1 MLHFVQDL
9 HSGKLHR
16 EFHNG
21 PDPTLEPPKA
31 DQIELVIGNQQHI
44 PKLSDNQG
52 HNNNNKQS
60 TPPESVFIKL
70 APSRERYSIKYEG
83 EL

>member
-1 MLHFVQDL
+1 MTRFVEDL

-21 PDPTLEPPKA
+21 PDPTSEPPKQLE
-31 DQIELVIGNQQHI
+31 DGSQHI
-44 PKLSDNQG
+44 PKPID
-52 HNNNNKQS
+52 NNNPRKS
-60 TPPESVFIKL
+60 TPPESVFVKL
-70 APSRERYSIKYEG
+70 GPSGNRYSIKHGDGG

>member
-1 MLHFVQDL
+1 VNDL

-21 PDPTLEPPKA
+21 PDPTKA
-31 DQIELVIGNQQHI
+31 DPNAS
-44 PKLSDNQG
+44 P
-52 HNNNNKQS
+52 S
-60 TPPESVFIKL
+60 TPPESVFKQL
-70 APSRERYSIKYEG
+70 KPSDTRYSLLEHT